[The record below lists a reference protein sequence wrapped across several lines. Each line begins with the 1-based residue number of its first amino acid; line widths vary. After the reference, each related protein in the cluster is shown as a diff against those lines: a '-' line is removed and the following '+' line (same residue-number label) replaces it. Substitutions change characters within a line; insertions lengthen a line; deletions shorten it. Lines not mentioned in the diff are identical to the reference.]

1 MSKERLIHWAFVGG
15 LVLVGVWVL
24 KAYIAAQVLKD
35 VPKHVEHKHSK
46 GSTWAPSLVDGPN
59 AELAA
64 EWPGAVASL

>member
-1 MSKERLIHWAFVGG
+1 MSKDKLVHLAFVAG

-24 KAYIAAQVLKD
+24 KAYIAKQVLAD
-35 VPKHVEHKHSK
+35 LPKHVEHKHSK
-46 GSTWAPSLVDGPN
+46 GATWAPSLVDGPN